1 MLWTPLLE
9 QAVDGAHLPPEIQ
22 ALSCTRL
29 AGRRKRAPKLGADT
43 FGKLFWCSESVVVAV
58 WFLSHKRAAARR
70 VQQNELGGSSCNH
83 TQASPALPLQ
93 KARTTVTGKFQFYV
107 EDRKLAVYGPGFHAS
122 GDGVLLDHALLDQ
135 DRRLLV
141 LEEGL
146 TGAVL
151 QARHERL
158 SALKRSLQE
167 VIRSTTRPSLRL
179 PACLPLFM
187 HQVRKSSKVASAYG
201 TRAKALRQPY
211 PRQCLRT
218 PTCKAAFGYLHS
230 LQRFLRPNE
239 ARKS

>member
-1 MLWTPLLE
+1 M
-9 QAVDGAHLPPEIQ
+9 
-22 ALSCTRL
+22 
-29 AGRRKRAPKLGADT
+29 
-43 FGKLFWCSESVVVAV
+43 
-58 WFLSHKRAAARR
+58 
-70 VQQNELGGSSCNH
+70 
-83 TQASPALPLQ
+83 
-93 KARTTVTGKFQFYV
+93 TGKFQFYV
-107 EDRKLAVYGPGFHAS
+107 EGRKLAVYGPGFHAS

-201 TRAKALRQPY
+201 NTRQSTSAAISETMSQSSDVQGGVWLSSQLAEVPEAQRGQEELKQMKHMRKGAQNRRNLHRTRTRSHASALQFSDPFHFR
-211 PRQCLRT
+211 
-218 PTCKAAFGYLHS
+218 
-230 LQRFLRPNE
+230 
-239 ARKS
+239 